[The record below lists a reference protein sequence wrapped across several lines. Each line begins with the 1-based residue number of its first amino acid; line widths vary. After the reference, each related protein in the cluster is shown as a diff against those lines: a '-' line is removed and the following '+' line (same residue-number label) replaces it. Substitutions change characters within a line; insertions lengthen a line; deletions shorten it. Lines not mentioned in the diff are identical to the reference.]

1 MCANKIYRDAL
12 CRSTNNRSYLP
23 GVILIGAAIV
33 MTMATILDCGSMAES
48 GSLSLTSCD
57 GRRSLVRIVTYI
69 PRRCLLCHTV
79 LLILKAT
86 EVVKVER
93 RLRLKFAGGEELV

>member
-1 MCANKIYRDAL
+1 MLYAEAL
-12 CRSTNNRSYLP
+12 ITEVTLP
-23 GVILIGAAIV
+23 GVILISSAIAV
-33 MTMATILDCGSMAES
+33 TMATILDCRSMAKS

-57 GRRSLVRIVTYI
+57 GRRLQVRIVTYI

-79 LLILKAT
+79 LLTLKAT